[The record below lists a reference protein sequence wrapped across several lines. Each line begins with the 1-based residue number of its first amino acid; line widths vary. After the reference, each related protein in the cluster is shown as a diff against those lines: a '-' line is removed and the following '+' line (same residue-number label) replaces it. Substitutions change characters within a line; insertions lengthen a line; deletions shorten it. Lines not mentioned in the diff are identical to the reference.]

1 MEMARPFVFLA
12 NNNGSDCSIKNRYG
26 TQAYGLTAVLAGF
39 LVGFKQLVPEHLVTL
54 WGAFSIR
61 VKVRVKAF

>member
-1 MEMARPFVFLA
+1 MVSLA
-12 NNNGSDCSIKNRYG
+12 DNTRSLCIVLFNRYR

-61 VKVRVKAF
+61 VKVRVRDILTT